1 MARYIFAI
9 AAILTGLFVA
19 QTYADPGTLNVDLQH
34 PGVKISPTFYGMMT
48 EEINH
53 SYDGGLYGELIQNR
67 IFQDNDDEP
76 AHWSVVNSD
85 GADGSIAMDESDPV
99 NTTALTTSLKLE
111 ITTIAPGQRVGVA
124 NEGFWGIPVYPN
136 TQYHASF
143 YAKAGDGLTGP
154 LTVDIESNDGATVYA
169 SGSVPAVNAQWK
181 KYDLTLTTSKAGPT
195 ANARLVISAAGKGTL
210 WLNLVSLFPPT
221 FNNRPNGNRVDLMQ
235 MLGDLHPTFLRLPGG
250 NYLEGNAIN
259 ERFAWKN
266 TIGDLDQRPGHQGPW
281 GYRSSDGLGLL
292 EFLDWCE
299 DLHVQPVLAVF
310 AGYVLTHHHVAAG
323 KNLQPFVQ
331 EALDEIEYCTGDAS
345 TKWGQERVK
354 DGHPDP
360 FKIQYVEIGNED
372 QFDRPD
378 GNYDDRF
385 AQFYDAIKAKYPQL
399 QLIAT
404 TPVQRRRP
412 DVIDDHYY
420 RSSRA
425 MERDV
430 HHYDKTDR
438 NGPKIFVGEWAT
450 TEGRPTPN
458 FGAALADAA
467 WLTGLERNSDI
478 VVMNCYAPLLV
489 NVNISASQW
498 GTNLIGYNAISSFG
512 SASYHAQKMF
522 AQNLGDT
529 ELPVDI
535 SEQKSR
541 PAAPTTPAAHRRHR
555 CGDLEYPG
563 PIQGHQGHQRRSGSV
578 PIRFFPKH
586 QRLAC
591 RGGDWSAADG
601 ALTQTSDATNC
612 RMTAGNSRWTD
623 YAYSLKARKTGG
635 KEGFLVMFHVRG
647 RNDLIW
653 WNVGGW
659 GNTRSQLQKVSDGQN
674 SDLGASAAVTV
685 DDNHWYDVRIE
696 LHGTDIKC
704 YLDDKL
710 ITEATDLP
718 IPVPAIFATASRV
731 DSTGQVILK
740 VVNVSASPQN
750 LQINLQGATDV
761 SKDAHLILLTGK
773 PGDMNTISA
782 PKDCAAGIRP
792 ARRHR
797 VVQPRI
803 PRVFGERSETD
814 GQIAQGSADR
824 LGGVLQSVCR
834 SGRERLRRH
843 LDPRVLQLIHELRPK
858 PAWHQASLHLVGRV
872 GALNFLELEQ
882 LLHQHLV
889 PFHAGDLGHAGHFSR
904 PIPHARLLNH
914 QLNG

>member
-1 MARYIFAI
+1 MTRYIS
-9 AAILTGLFVA
+9 AALTILLGLFLSHA
-19 QTYADPGTLNVDLQH
+19 NADPGTLNVDLQH

-76 AHWSVVNSD
+76 AHWSVVKSD
-85 GADGSIAMDESDPV
+85 GADGTIAMDESDPV

-111 ITTIAPGQRVGVA
+111 VTTIAAGQRVGVA
-124 NEGFWGIPVYPN
+124 NEGFWGIPVFPN
-136 TQYHASF
+136 TQYHTSF
-143 YAKAGDGLTGP
+143 YAKAGNGLTGP

-169 SGSVPAVNAQWK
+169 TGSVPAVDAQWK
-181 KYDLTLTTSKAGPT
+181 KYDLTLTISKVDPT

-235 MLGDLHPTFLRLPGG
+235 MMGDLHPTFLRLPGG

-259 ERFAWKN
+259 DRFAWKN
-266 TIGDLDQRPGHQGPW
+266 TIGDLEQRPGHQGPW

-323 KNLQPFVQ
+323 PNLQPFVQ

-345 TKWGQERVK
+345 TKWGQERAK

-372 QFDRPD
+372 QFDRPN
-378 GNYDDRF
+378 GNYDERF
-385 AQFYDAIKAKYPQL
+385 AQFYDAIKAKYPKL

-404 TPVQRRRP
+404 TPVKSRTP

-478 VVMNCYAPLLV
+478 VIMNCYAPLLV
-489 NVNISASQW
+489 NVNINASQW

-535 SEQKSR
+535 SEQKSDQ
-541 PAAPTTPAAHRRHR
+541 PTPPPPAPTGGIGVATWNTQAQFKDIKVTNEDRVLFQS
-555 CGDLEYPG
+555 DFS
-563 PIQGHQGHQRRSGSV
+563 QNTSGW
-578 PIRFFPKH
+578 R
-586 QRLAC
+586 A
-591 RGGDWSAADG
+591 RGGDWSVADG

-612 RMTAGNSRWTD
+612 RMTAGNSGWTD
-623 YAYSLKARKTGG
+623 YTYRLKARKTGG
-635 KEGFLVMFHVRG
+635 TEGFLVMFHVRG
-647 RNDLIW
+647 RNDLVW

-674 SDLGASAAVTV
+674 SDLGASAPVTV
-685 DDNHWYDVRIE
+685 DNNRWYDVRIE
-696 LHGTDIKC
+696 LHFTDIKC
-704 YLDDKL
+704 SLDDKL
-710 ITEATDLP
+710 ITEATDVP
-718 IPVPAIFATASRV
+718 IPLPAVYATASRV
-731 DSTGQVILK
+731 DSTGEVILK
-740 VVNVSASPQN
+740 VVNVSAMPQN

-773 PGDMNTISA
+773 PGDVNTIDA
-782 PKDCAAGIRP
+782 PQKIAPQESDLHDAAASFTHEFP
-792 ARRHR
+792 AYS
-797 VVQPRI
+797 V
-803 PRVFGERSETD
+803 S
-814 GQIAQGSADR
+814 
-824 LGGVLQSVCR
+824 VLK
-834 SGRERLRRH
+834 LAA
-843 LDPRVLQLIHELRPK
+843 K
-858 PAWHQASLHLVGRV
+858 
-872 GALNFLELEQ
+872 
-882 LLHQHLV
+882 
-889 PFHAGDLGHAGHFSR
+889 
-904 PIPHARLLNH
+904 
-914 QLNG
+914 

>member
-1 MARYIFAI
+1 MTKNISAVLT
-9 AAILTGLFVA
+9 ILLGLFLSHA
-19 QTYADPGTLNVDLQH
+19 HADPGTLNVDLQH
-34 PGVKISPTFYGMMT
+34 PGIKISPTFYGMMT

-67 IFQDNDDEP
+67 AFNDSPDQP
-76 AHWSVVNSD
+76 VHWSLVKSGVGD
-85 GADGSIAMDESDPV
+85 GNIALDSSVPD
-99 NTTALTTSLKLE
+99 NTALKKSLKVS
-111 ITTIAPGQRVGVA
+111 ITAFGPQARAGVA
-124 NEGFWGIPVYPN
+124 NDGFWGIPVYPN
-136 TQYHASF
+136 SEYHASL
-143 YAKAGDGLTGP
+143 YAKTGGDLIGP
-154 LTVDIESNDGATVYA
+154 LTVSIESPDGSTTYATA
-169 SGSVPAVNAQWK
+169 DTAPIDSQWK
-181 KYDLTLTTSKAGPT
+181 KYNVVLKTGKAGPT
-195 ANARLVISAAGKGTL
+195 ANARFVVSAAGMGTFSL
-210 WLNLVSLFPPT
+210 DFVSLFPPT
-221 FNNRPNGNRVDLMQ
+221 FNNRPNGNRIDLMQ
-235 MLGDLHPTFLRLPGG
+235 MLGDLHPSFLRFPGG
-250 NYLEGNAIN
+250 NYLEGDTVD

-266 TIGDLDQRPGHQGPW
+266 TIGDLEQRPGHQGPW
-281 GYRSSDGLGLL
+281 RYRSSDGLGLL

-299 DLHVQPVLAVF
+299 DLHMQPVLAVF
-310 AGYVLTHHHVAAG
+310 AGYALRGHHVTAG
-323 KNLQPFVQ
+323 ADLQPFVQ

-345 TKWGQERVK
+345 TKWGQERAK

-372 QFDRPD
+372 QFDRNH
-378 GNYDDRF
+378 GNYDARF
-385 AQFYDAIKAKYPQL
+385 AQFYDAIKAKYPTL

-404 TPVQRRRP
+404 TPVQSRTP

-458 FGAALADAA
+458 FGAGLADAA

-512 SASYHAQKMF
+512 SASYCAQRMF

-535 SEQKSR
+535 SEQKPDQPPPPPLA
-541 PAAPTTPAAHRRHR
+541 PAGGVGVATWNTEAQFKDIKVTK
-555 CGDLEYPG
+555 GDQVLFQSDFSQNTDG
-563 PIQGHQGHQRRSGSV
+563 WR
-578 PIRFFPKH
+578 
-586 QRLAC
+586 A
-591 RGGDWSAADG
+591 RGGDWSVADG

-612 RMTAGNSRWTD
+612 RMTTGDSAWAD
-623 YAYSLKARKTGG
+623 YTFSLKARKTSGR
-635 KEGFLVMFHVRG
+635 EGFLVMFHVRG

-659 GNTRSQLQKVSDGQN
+659 GNTRSQLEKISDGQN
-674 SDLGASAAVTV
+674 SNLGASAPVTI
-685 DDNHWYDVRIE
+685 DDNRWYDVRIE
-696 LHGTDIKC
+696 LSGTDIKC

-710 ITEATDLP
+710 ITEATDTP
-718 IPVPAIFATASRV
+718 PTPVPAIFATASRV

-773 PGDMNTISA
+773 PGDMNTIDAPRKIAPRESDLNDASA
-782 PKDCAAGIRP
+782 SFAHEFP
-792 ARRHR
+792 AYS
-797 VVQPRI
+797 V
-803 PRVFGERSETD
+803 S
-814 GQIAQGSADR
+814 
-824 LGGVLQSVCR
+824 VLK
-834 SGRERLRRH
+834 LTA
-843 LDPRVLQLIHELRPK
+843 K
-858 PAWHQASLHLVGRV
+858 
-872 GALNFLELEQ
+872 
-882 LLHQHLV
+882 
-889 PFHAGDLGHAGHFSR
+889 
-904 PIPHARLLNH
+904 
-914 QLNG
+914 